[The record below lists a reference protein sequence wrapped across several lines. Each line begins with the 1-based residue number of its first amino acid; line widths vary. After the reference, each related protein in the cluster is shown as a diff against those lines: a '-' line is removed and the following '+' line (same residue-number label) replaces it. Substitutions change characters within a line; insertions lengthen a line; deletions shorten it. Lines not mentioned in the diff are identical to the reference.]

1 MIKMSMNN
9 VIPLAFMTAGE
20 RGEIVEIRGG
30 QRMAKRLYGMG
41 LTPNSLVEV
50 IVSNPAGPILVNI
63 RGSRVAIGKGMAM
76 KIFVRRL

>member
-1 MIKMSMNN
+1 MIKMENN
-9 VIPLAFMTAGE
+9 IIPLAFMASGE

-50 IVSNPAGPILVNI
+50 IVSNPAGPILINI
-63 RGSRVAIGKGMAM
+63 RGSRVAIGRGMAM
-76 KIFVRRL
+76 KILVRRL